1 MLGLRDKMVLA
12 HLKRG
17 ALNVEDAAIQLGI
30 DHLGEVIESIE
41 AAGHTI
47 EFDGESYTMPWEG

>member
-30 DHLGEVIESIE
+30 DHLGEIIESIE
-41 AAGHTI
+41 ASGEKI
-47 EFDGESYTMPWEG
+47 EFDGETYSI